1 MNTAADLFTSAQLQA
16 RDFFIE
22 VDHPKTGNLRFP
34 GFPAK
39 FASGKRLEMTPAPTL
54 GKDNQDV
61 FGESGLGLSDD
72 EVVTLRSQGII

>member
-1 MNTAADLFTSAQLQA
+1 M
-16 RDFFIE
+16 
-22 VDHPKTGNLRFP
+22 K
-34 GFPAK
+34 
-39 FASGKRLEMTPAPTL
+39 MTPAPSL